1 MDILFGLDQAS
12 CTKTTT
18 NNMRQAY
25 YAAASADV
33 ICRGYAF
40 LR

>member
-12 CTKTTT
+12 CTKAT
-18 NNMRQAY
+18 NNIRQAY